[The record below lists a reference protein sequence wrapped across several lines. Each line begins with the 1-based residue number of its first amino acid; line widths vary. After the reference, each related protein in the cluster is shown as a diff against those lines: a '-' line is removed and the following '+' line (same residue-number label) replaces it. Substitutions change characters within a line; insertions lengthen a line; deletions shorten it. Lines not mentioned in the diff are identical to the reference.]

1 MDSSKIFSKLGLCV
15 WFMKRLYEWIV
26 LTGTGVSIA
35 ALSFAAIY
43 ATCLPWYNDLRVRI
57 NTLHAFFDNVVQLDP
72 DGKTVA
78 GQQLVSEY
86 KMIHKETAKFNT
98 QCAVVGFNIP
108 KF

>member
-1 MDSSKIFSKLGLCV
+1 
-15 WFMKRLYEWIV
+15 MKRLYEWIV

-35 ALSFAAIY
+35 ALSFAVIY
-43 ATCLPWYNDLRVRI
+43 ATCVPWYNDLLVRL
-57 NTLHAFFDNVVQLDP
+57 NTLHAFFDNVEQMDP
-72 DGKTVA
+72 DSKTVA

-86 KMIHKETAKFNT
+86 KTIHKETAKFNI